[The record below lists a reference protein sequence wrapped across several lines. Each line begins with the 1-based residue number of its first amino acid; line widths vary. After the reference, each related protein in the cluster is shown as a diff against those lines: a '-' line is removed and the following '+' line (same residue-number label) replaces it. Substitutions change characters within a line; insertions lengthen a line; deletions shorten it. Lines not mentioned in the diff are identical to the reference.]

1 MFIAIHIAGTTAPT
15 NTKSISYQTK
25 SFTYSQPKK
34 SMFAADWT
42 NSNHFKTMSWF
53 FIFIFMVLPTLCDI
67 QPEYSIS
74 TVDKNH
80 V

>member
-1 MFIAIHIAGTTAPT
+1 MFIAVHIAGTTAPT

-42 NSNHFKTMSWF
+42 NSNSFKTMSWF
-53 FIFIFMVLPTLCDI
+53 FIIILRVLPFLIDNSPLPWGL
-67 QPEYSIS
+67 Q
-74 TVDKNH
+74 
-80 V
+80 